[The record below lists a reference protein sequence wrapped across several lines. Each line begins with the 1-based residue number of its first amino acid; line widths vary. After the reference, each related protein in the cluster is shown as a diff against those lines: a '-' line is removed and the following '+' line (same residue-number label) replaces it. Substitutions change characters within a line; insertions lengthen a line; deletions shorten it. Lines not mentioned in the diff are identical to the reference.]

1 MKYQGEFKKQ
11 LQQQNVE
18 FSVLRLNTTDKV
30 VRALISNKILCIMLN
45 FLIYFTLFKIRQ
57 LVNIH
62 IKKNIIEYNHYET
75 F

>member
-30 VRALISNKILCIMLN
+30 VRSFISNKKCNNFMYYVTLQILFSNILCI
-45 FLIYFTLFKIRQ
+45 
-57 LVNIH
+57 V
-62 IKKNIIEYNHYET
+62 
-75 F
+75 